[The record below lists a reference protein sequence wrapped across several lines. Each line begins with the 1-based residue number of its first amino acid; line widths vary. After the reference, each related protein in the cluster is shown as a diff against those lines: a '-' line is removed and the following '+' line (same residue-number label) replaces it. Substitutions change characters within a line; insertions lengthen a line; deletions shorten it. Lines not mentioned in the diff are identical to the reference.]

1 MKKLGEKVVKEMKS
15 AIDEL
20 EFVSLQHSIQ
30 QIIEAMVKQIEIIVK
45 ELVKKPG
52 LPARDTATAGT

>member
-1 MKKLGEKVVKEMKS
+1 MGDVEQLEREMKKLGEKVVKEMKS

-30 QIIEAMVKQIEIIVK
+30 
-45 ELVKKPG
+45 
-52 LPARDTATAGT
+52 